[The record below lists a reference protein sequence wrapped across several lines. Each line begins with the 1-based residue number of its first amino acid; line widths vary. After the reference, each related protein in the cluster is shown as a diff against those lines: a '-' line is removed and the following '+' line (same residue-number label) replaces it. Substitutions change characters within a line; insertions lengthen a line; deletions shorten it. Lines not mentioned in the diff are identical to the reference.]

1 MLFIWSYSKYW
12 LSSEGLRQY
21 TTFELPQIEWSR
33 YLRCGE
39 RCDLE
44 IMNGSEIVIT
54 NLCVGQVGTA
64 QVHLIK
70 KKVVNKFC
78 KSSLGG
84 LRTLL
89 TIRTDY
95 RFLTSTKWS
104 LTGSSFG
111 KINLWSSSWK
121 FSKDPFVLVT
131 SLPLQCTIRMFS
143 GVLFIYAPPMKY
155 WVTIDLKIPTFSADT
170 NCKWWNKS
178 ERYDF
183 WGVGIETRMKKAD

>member
-1 MLFIWSYSKYW
+1 
-12 LSSEGLRQY
+12 
-21 TTFELPQIEWSR
+21 
-33 YLRCGE
+33 
-39 RCDLE
+39 
-44 IMNGSEIVIT
+44 MNGSEIVIT

-70 KKVVNKFC
+70 KKVVNKFS
-78 KSSLGG
+78 KSSLGR

-131 SLPLQCTIRMFS
+131 SLPPQCTIRLFS

-155 WVTIDLKIPTFSADT
+155 WVTIDLKFPLLALTQIVSGEINQKDMIFEALVSKQGWKKLTRRAYIFFFFIYYDNHAPI
-170 NCKWWNKS
+170 KS
-178 ERYDF
+178 CTICV
-183 WGVGIETRMKKAD
+183 WLLWHVKT